1 MTETLDLLHIDDLCV
16 SVADAA
22 SRRRWPVL
30 QNISLAMRAG
40 ETLGL
45 VGESGCGKSITALS
59 VLRLLPQPTV
69 QVDSGRIYFD
79 GDDLL
84 ALPNERLRELRGDR
98 IAMIFQDPMTALNP
112 VHTIGRQIEEVLLLH
127 RPQWTAAQRRKR
139 IIELLERVRIPAPH
153 ERLGAYPHQLSGGM
167 RQRVTIAMA
176 LACEPRLLIA
186 DEPTTAL
193 DVTVQA
199 QVLDLIGELQR
210 ETGMAVLLITHDLG
224 VIAETCERV
233 AVMYA
238 GRIVEQ
244 AGVAELFAN
253 PSHPYT
259 RGLLASLP
267 ARSSAPQQPLATI
280 GGQVPALD
288 ARPAGCTFANR
299 CHARTDVCAALPL
312 LESVP
317 GSPVPPDNVPSEN
330 VPADHAVACFNWR
343 TAISERSS

>member
-1 MTETLDLLHIDDLCV
+1 MSAMNEQPLLHIDQLCV
-16 SVADAA
+16 SVAAVPSQERA
-22 SRRRWPVL
+22 SPQRWPVL
-30 QNISLAMRAG
+30 QNISLQMRAG

-69 QVDSGRIYFD
+69 QVDGGRILFD
-79 GDDLL
+79 GEDLL
-84 ALPNERLRELRGDR
+84 ALPAARLRELRGDR

-127 RPQWTAAQRRKR
+127 RPQWSAAQRRQR
-139 IIELLERVRIPAPH
+139 IIELLERVRIPAPQ

-210 ETGMAVLLITHDLG
+210 EYGMAVLLITHDLG
-224 VIAETCERV
+224 VIAQTCERV

-244 AGVAELFAN
+244 AAVAELFAN
-253 PSHPYT
+253 PCHPYT

-288 ARPAGCTFANR
+288 ARPAGCVFANR
-299 CHARTDVCAALPL
+299 CYARTDICSALPV
-312 LESVP
+312 LE
-317 GSPVPPDNVPSEN
+317 PVPQADAGQSE
-330 VPADHAVACFNWR
+330 HTVACFNWR
-343 TAISERSS
+343 TAR